1 MVDRG
6 AVELEPSTAFID
18 AEACSGCKT
27 CVSLCPFGAITF
39 DAERKVAEVNE
50 VVCKG
55 CGICVGACPSG
66 AARQHLFT
74 DEQIFSEIEGV
85 LEYV

>member
-1 MVDRG
+1 
-6 AVELEPSTAFID
+6 
-18 AEACSGCKT
+18 
-27 CVSLCPFGAITF
+27 LCPFGAISF
-39 DAERKVAEVNE
+39 DEGCQKASVNE

-66 AARQHLFT
+66 AVQQHLFT
-74 DEQIFSEIEGV
+74 DAEIFAEIEGV

>member
-6 AVELEPSTAFID
+6 FVMLEANTAFID
-18 AEACSGCKT
+18 DAACSGCKT
-27 CVSLCPFGAITF
+27 CVGLCPFNAISF
-39 DAERKVAEVNE
+39 DEGRKKASVNE

-55 CGICVGACPSG
+55 CGVCVGACPSG
-66 AARQHLFT
+66 AAQQHLFT
-74 DEQIFSEIEGV
+74 DAEIFAEIEGV